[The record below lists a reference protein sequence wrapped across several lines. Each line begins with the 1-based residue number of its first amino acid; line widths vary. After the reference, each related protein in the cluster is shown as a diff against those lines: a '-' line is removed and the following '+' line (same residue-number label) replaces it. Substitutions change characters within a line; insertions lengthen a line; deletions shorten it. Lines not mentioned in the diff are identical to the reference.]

1 MKNQLNFRKDEQ
13 VIIRNYHRE
22 WLLGP
27 SEKENLVQY
36 FDVENIM
43 LKIYL
48 IYCIICYFIMDQVV
62 QRSLKSE
69 ILEIVNE
76 LSQDNN
82 ELLLWLQKVNEGHLQ
97 DSPQLS
103 EKLEKMKSEIK

>member
-1 MKNQLNFRKDEQ
+1 
-13 VIIRNYHRE
+13 
-22 WLLGP
+22 
-27 SEKENLVQY
+27 
-36 FDVENIM
+36 
-43 LKIYL
+43 
-48 IYCIICYFIMDQVV
+48 MDQVV